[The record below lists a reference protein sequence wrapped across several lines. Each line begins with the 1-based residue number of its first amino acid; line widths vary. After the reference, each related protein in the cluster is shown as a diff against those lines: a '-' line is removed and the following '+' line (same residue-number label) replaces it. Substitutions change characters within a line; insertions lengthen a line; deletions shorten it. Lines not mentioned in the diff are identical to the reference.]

1 MSLASKMSRRVT
13 HKGTFL
19 VISEQVMNMMN
30 KESIWD
36 TGQTAVANKYSEVM
50 NGQARDRGLHSPK
63 ILVAMGYKFKG
74 ILNSIATLISYG
86 VSLIRKPNK
95 IKNRYDSI
103 FFPTENFL
111 IVLKLVLNG
120 TNLTFPVS
128 RLTEANKIS
137 TMKKV
142 ILRLNWGI

>member
-1 MSLASKMSRRVT
+1 
-13 HKGTFL
+13 
-19 VISEQVMNMMN
+19 
-30 KESIWD
+30 
-36 TGQTAVANKYSEVM
+36 
-50 NGQARDRGLHSPK
+50 
-63 ILVAMGYKFKG
+63 MGYKFKG